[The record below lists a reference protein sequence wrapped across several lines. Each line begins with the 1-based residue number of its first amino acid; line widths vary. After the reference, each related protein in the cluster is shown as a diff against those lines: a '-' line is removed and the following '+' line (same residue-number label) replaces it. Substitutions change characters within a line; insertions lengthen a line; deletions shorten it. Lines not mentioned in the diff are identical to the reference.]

1 MTKRDN
7 LAEYI
12 LHLWMME
19 DVVRAFHSDDVLG
32 DNAFLSD
39 LRAMMREEGVMEGG
53 HTQIAKIALME
64 AEEMHTQLQEDA
76 TYRAA
81 LMSIEPSLVVLKSRT
96 PNPEVSDIEMMFDFL
111 YNIMLLRMQKKEL
124 SLETQLMQQ
133 QVTCLLVYLSR
144 SYRRMKEEEQPK

>member
-1 MTKRDN
+1 MTKKDN

-19 DVVRAFHSDDVLG
+19 DVVRAFYSDEVLG
-32 DNAFLSD
+32 ENAFLSD

-64 AEEMHTQLQEDA
+64 AEEMHAKLQEEA

-81 LMSIEPSLVVLKSRT
+81 LMSMQPSLVVLKSKT

-111 YNIMLLRMQKKEL
+111 YNMILLRMQKKEI
-124 SLETQLMQQ
+124 SLETQLMHQ
-133 QVTCLLVYLSR
+133 QVTLMMIYLSHA
-144 SYRRMKEEEQPK
+144 YRRMREEEQQ